1 MKKQYILLSISFSLL
16 FFLFFFAKTT
26 HKKNNAATVAEKS
39 TLPTF
44 SIENYIAQEK
54 AKLTPERS
62 IYVTTLEN
70 SVKRGDVLAQQI
82 KANMGLASFYK
93 DTLKLFEPYV
103 FYYINAA
110 KLENSEKNLT
120 FAARLILTNL
130 RGEQDEAK
138 LAWKTNQAITL
149 FARAIQA
156 APNDDE
162 LKIDLGSAYI
172 YGKGRNGNAAETM
185 EGIKTLLEVARKDSN
200 NIRAQLML
208 GVGGVVSGQ
217 YDKAIE
223 RLKKVAAANPNN
235 VEAIAYLADAYAG
248 KANKQEAIK
257 WYNISKRLINDPHY
271 TEEVEQRIKKLK

>member
-82 KANMGLASFYK
+82 KSNMALASFYK